1 MVWLVTH
8 IWMFIGAAALFG
20 LILGWAL
27 RGIRFSGGARRAMVE
42 RDIALT
48 ELSQVRGEL
57 DSLYSAQ
64 RAQDAGEMPMDT
76 QLQAD
81 IQAREARM
89 EELEGEL
96 AALRDEL
103 ESVKADSEKKLIAA
117 AAAAAAAGGGA
128 AAIAT
133 GGSDEVVENTER
145 LDAGVNTANAQT
157 EWRNRYLESRVRSL
171 ETQISSVEE
180 AKAEVEVEPQP
191 IIEDQTERVAELEA
205 GNQALKT
212 QIDDMQE
219 QLAAAKT
226 AQAGGIVAGAA
237 AGAGTMIAGQA
248 IAAGETTD
256 SVETEK
262 AKWQNEYLRQ
272 RVAFLEEHGL
282 SSRGDT
288 SPESAAD
295 TDETAI
301 EEAEIPVLAAVPV
314 AGTDDEDTG
323 DIEQELARL
332 RWRNRYLEGRL
343 AYIDGGATED
353 DAASADDADE
363 TDNTSA
369 AEALLAQ
376 LEKADG
382 DGS

>member
-48 ELSQVRGEL
+48 ELGQVRGEL

-64 RAQDAGEMPMDT
+64 RAQDAGEMPMNGR
-76 QLQAD
+76 LQAD
-81 IQAREARM
+81 IQAREARL
-89 EELEGEL
+89 EELEAEL
-96 AALRDEL
+96 AASRNEL
-103 ESVKADSEKKLIAA
+103 ENVKAESETKLLAA
-117 AAAAAAAGGGA
+117 TAAAAAAGAGA

-133 GGSDEVVENTER
+133 GGSEEAVESTER
-145 LDAGVNTANAQT
+145 LDAGVNTVNAQT

-171 ETQISSVEE
+171 ETQISSVDE
-180 AKAEVEVEPQP
+180 AEVDPQP
-191 IIEDQTERVAELEA
+191 VIEDQTERVAELEA
-205 GNQALKT
+205 DNEALQT
-212 QIDDMQE
+212 RIGDMQE

-226 AQAGGIVAGAA
+226 AQAGGMVAGAA
-237 AGAGTMIAGQA
+237 AGAGAMLAGQA
-248 IAAGETTD
+248 VAAEETTD
-256 SVETEK
+256 SVEVEK

-282 SSRGDT
+282 SSRVDA
-288 SPESAAD
+288 SPEPATD
-295 TDETAI
+295 TDEIAI
-301 EEAEIPVLAAVPV
+301 KEAETPVLTAVP
-314 AGTDDEDTG
+314 AAESGDEDAG

-343 AYIDGGATED
+343 AYIDGGDTED
-353 DAASADDADE
+353 DAASAEDPAEADK
-363 TDNTSA
+363 TSA

-376 LEKADG
+376 LEKTDG
-382 DGS
+382 DGI